1 MISHRDPAEVPGPIQ
16 EEGSY
21 PTRLMV
27 FAHDIHPAGLF
38 ISPQDRQASARNQS
52 ADCFVLCARAAPYSD
67 RPVLDTCTW
76 SDRLLGARWRWAGC
90 QRQCGDGCTHLR
102 SGGRE
107 KRARRQ
113 KVEAESDQKA
123 DCQEPIQ
130 ERARRSIFPCRRCP
144 QGPLATRTE
153 NCLIPVLR
161 CAICAYFHR
170 SPTFP
175 DLVR

>member
-1 MISHRDPAEVPGPIQ
+1 MQ
-16 EEGSY
+16 ERGSY

-27 FAHDIHPAGLF
+27 FAHDIHPTGLF
-38 ISPQDRQASARNQS
+38 ISTENRKASARNQS
-52 ADCFVLCARAAPYSD
+52 ADRFVLCARAAPYPD
-67 RPVLDTCTW
+67 RPVFDTRTG
-76 SDRLLGARWRWAGC
+76 SDRLLGARWRRAGC
-90 QRQCGDGCTHLR
+90 QRQCGDGCAHLC

-113 KVEAESDQKA
+113 KVEAGSDQKE
-123 DCQEPIQ
+123 DRQEPIQ
-130 ERARRSIFPCRRCP
+130 ERARRSIFPCRRYP

-175 DLVR
+175 VLVC